1 MTKADRKE
9 REREIRSK
17 DIIDA
22 AENLFFS
29 KGYDNVSMNDIA
41 HETEMAR
48 GTLYKYFKN
57 KNDIIAAI
65 AIRASKIINE
75 MFKKINEKDNTGIE
89 KIITICLLYYD
100 FYKQHKGYYE
110 AYYHS
115 GLFDNEGAH
124 NLEYLRKIRT
134 KTFQVVVDALN
145 EGINDGTIRDDID
158 PIATT
163 LIMLSMSNAVNNL
176 IPVTQMYMD
185 DYGLTQD
192 LLFDNTLK
200 MVLNSVEKVK

>member
-1 MTKADRKE
+1 VTKAHRKE

-22 AENLFFS
+22 AESLFFS

-65 AIRASKIINE
+65 AIRASKIITE
-75 MFKKINEKDNTGIE
+75 MFQKIDENNHTGIDN
-89 KIITICLLYYD
+89 IRTICLIYYD

-115 GLFDNEGAH
+115 GLFNNEGSE
-124 NLEYLRKIRT
+124 NLENLRTIRT
-134 KTFQVVVDALN
+134 KTFQIVINALN

-158 PIATT
+158 PIATS

-200 MVLNSVEKVK
+200 MVLNSIKK

>member
-48 GTLYKYFKN
+48 GTLYKYFNN

-75 MFKKINEKDNTGIE
+75 IFKKINEKDTGIE
-89 KIITICLLYYD
+89 KIKTICLLYYD

-115 GLFDNEGAH
+115 GLFDNEGSH
-124 NLEYLRKIRT
+124 NLENLRKIRK
-134 KTFQVVVDALN
+134 KTFQVVVNALN
-145 EGINDGTIRDDID
+145 EGINDGTIREDID
-158 PIATT
+158 PIATA

-176 IPVTQMYMD
+176 IPVTQMYMN

-200 MVLNSVEKVK
+200 MVLNSVEK

>member
-1 MTKADRKE
+1 VTKADRKE

-22 AENLFFS
+22 AESLFFS
-29 KGYDNVSMNDIA
+29 KGYDDVSMNDIA

-57 KNDIIAAI
+57 KNDIIASI
-65 AIRASKIINE
+65 AIRASKIITE
-75 MFKKINEKDNTGIE
+75 MFQKIDEKNQTGIE
-89 KIITICLLYYD
+89 KIRTICLIYYD

-115 GLFDNEGAH
+115 GLFNNEGSE
-124 NLEYLRKIRT
+124 NLENLREIRT
-134 KTFQVVVDALN
+134 KNFQMVINALN

-185 DYGLTQD
+185 DHGLTQD
-192 LLFDNTLK
+192 LLFDSTLK
-200 MVLNSVEKVK
+200 MVLNSIKK

>member
-1 MTKADRKE
+1 VTKADRKE

-22 AENLFFS
+22 AESLFFS
-29 KGYDNVSMNDIA
+29 KGYDDVSMNDIA

-65 AIRASKIINE
+65 AIRASKIITE
-75 MFKKINEKDNTGIE
+75 MFQKIDENNHTGIE
-89 KIITICLLYYD
+89 KIRTICLIYYD

-115 GLFDNEGAH
+115 GLFNNEGSE
-124 NLEYLRKIRT
+124 NLENLRTIRT
-134 KTFQVVVDALN
+134 KTFQIVINALN

-158 PIATT
+158 PIATS

-200 MVLNSVEKVK
+200 MVLNSIKK